1 MEGDL
6 CRLTI
11 VYPPDAEQALIEL
24 VEMSEPP
31 LKGFTTWR
39 ASGHGVSFDAASH
52 AERVAGRVA
61 RGVLTMVVGRT
72 RAEALLE
79 EIRERAPIPTL
90 MFWIEP
96 VLAAGRLA

>member
-1 MEGDL
+1 MENDL

-11 VYPPDAEQALIEL
+11 VYPPDAEQALVEL
-24 VEMSEPP
+24 LELSEPP
-31 LKGFTTWR
+31 LQGFTTWR
-39 ASGHGVSFDAASH
+39 ASGHGMSFDTASH
-52 AERVAGRVA
+52 AERVAGRVS
-61 RGVLTMVVGRT
+61 RGVLTMVTGRS
-72 RAEALLE
+72 RAGLLLD